1 MSADIIQNTPWLH
14 IRFEGRSYDLPM
26 ADLDLGRLSSDDDVR
41 RALVGYLNIPEG
53 ALKHYVIER
62 HANGNMTVRP
72 EAVFG

>member
-1 MSADIIQNTPWLH
+1 MAADVIQNTPWLH
-14 IRFEGRSYDLPM
+14 IRFEGRSYDLPLVE
-26 ADLDLGRLSSDDDVR
+26 LDLGALSSDDDVR
-41 RALVGYLNIPEG
+41 RALVGYLNVPDA